1 MVICYTSHRTVTQTL
16 LCRILE
22 VRVSLK
28 ADRGWIAEPLE
39 SALGPRNPKA
49 VAGHR
54 NVEGSVGSPSLR
66 VPAAHGL
73 PRFLRLYKLGI
84 SISILIQDF

>member
-1 MVICYTSHRTVTQTL
+1 MQ
-16 LCRILE
+16 
-22 VRVSLK
+22 VSLK

-49 VAGHR
+49 VAGHQ

-66 VPAAHGL
+66 VQAAHGL
-73 PRFLRLYKLGI
+73 PRFLRLCMLGI

>member
-1 MVICYTSHRTVTQTL
+1 MVICYRSHRTVTQTL

-22 VRVSLK
+22 VWVSLK
-28 ADRGWIAEPLE
+28 ADRGWITEPLE
-39 SALGPRNPKA
+39 SALGPRKTKA
-49 VAGHR
+49 VAGHQ

-73 PRFLRLYKLGI
+73 PRFLRLCMLGI
-84 SISILIQDF
+84 SISILTQDL

>member
-1 MVICYTSHRTVTQTL
+1 MVICYTNHRTVTQTL

-22 VRVSLK
+22 VQVSLK

-49 VAGHR
+49 VAGHQ

-66 VPAAHGL
+66 MPAAHGL
-73 PRFLRLYKLGI
+73 PRVLCLYLLGI